1 MKYIFIKLFK
11 SKKADAS
18 IHRLLLR
25 RLALATTLIA
35 ALMSTV
41 VIVNEQGRLGEVA
54 LERAHITAKYFN
66 LSVGSLLDRPGG
78 PAWNSLGQEME
89 RYMMQTGR
97 LDHGRF
103 ILVEFMDITGQS
115 MITVVRNDHALIES
129 VRESVASTK
138 LDVLPE
144 IDGFLVESIRIES
157 SLYSQVVLP
166 LTTSTGNIAAYI
178 HGVFAVSDDT
188 IKEIQSKLLRNI
200 GIVIVLVFVTS
211 ALLYPTILKLLHR
224 VTGLTESLLDANLT
238 TIALLGGT
246 IAKRDSDTDIH
257 NYRVTIYSVRI
268 AEAAG
273 LEKPA
278 IQSLIKGAFLHDV
291 GKIGI
296 SDNILMKPGQLT
308 ENEFEEMK
316 KHVHYGIDIIK
327 HSTWLKDAVDVVGNH
342 HEKYDGSGYHA
353 GLRGDQI
360 PLAARIFAIAD
371 VFDALTSRRP
381 YKDPLSFETAM
392 RLLEESRG
400 RHFDPRLLDLF
411 QCIAKQLY
419 NEFGDRDDDHPRNV
433 LAEIMER
440 YFKQDFSALL
450 NSHY

>member
-1 MKYIFIKLFK
+1 MKLFK

-25 RLALATTLIA
+25 RLVLATALIA
-35 ALMSTV
+35 TFMSIV

-54 LERAHITAKYFN
+54 LERAHIAAKHFN
-66 LSVGSLLDRPGG
+66 LSVGSLLDHPGG
-78 PAWNSLGQEME
+78 PAWDSLGQEME
-89 RYMMQTGR
+89 RYMTQAAR
-97 LDHGRF
+97 LGQGRF
-103 ILVEFMDITGQS
+103 VLVEFMDVSGQP

-129 VRESVASTK
+129 VREFVASTRM
-138 LDVLPE
+138 DALPE
-144 IDGFLVESIRIES
+144 ADGYLVESIRIDGS
-157 SLYSQVVLP
+157 FYSQVVLP
-166 LTTSTGNIAAYI
+166 LITSAGDIAAYI

-211 ALLYPTILKLLHR
+211 ALLYPTILKLLRR
-224 VTGLTESLLDANLT
+224 VTGLTENLLDANLT

-257 NYRVTIYSVRI
+257 NYRVTIYAVRI

-273 LEKPA
+273 LEKPT
-278 IQSLIKGAFLHDV
+278 IQALIKGAFLHDV

-296 SDNILMKPGQLT
+296 SDSILLKPGQLT

-316 KHVHYGIDIIK
+316 QHVHYGIDIIK
-327 HSTWLKDAVDVVGNH
+327 HSAWLKDAADVVGNH

-381 YKDPLSFETAM
+381 YKDPLGFETAM
-392 RLLEESRG
+392 RLLEEGRG
-400 RHFDPRLLDLF
+400 RHFDPHLLDLF

-419 NEFGDRDDDHPRNV
+419 NEFGDRDDDHPRHV

-440 YFKQDFSALL
+440 YFKQDLGALL
-450 NSHY
+450 SS